1 MAKITDELAVFETN
15 NRRLTEHNEKALVEN
30 GKLFGQNEQLVAANS
45 ELSVRCD
52 ALERELSEK
61 TARLASQLEKERE
74 KERELA
80 EHNANQE
87 KLIKQLQANPSREE
101 LEYLQQENM
110 VSLFFTELWRRL
122 EFGFKKFAVK
132 KITALNSAR
141 N

>member
-30 GKLFGQNEQLVAANS
+30 GKLFGHNEQLVAANS

-61 TARLASQLEKERE
+61 AARLASQLEKERE

-101 LEYLQQENM
+101 LEYLQQVNM

-122 EFGFKKFAVK
+122 EFGFKKIRRK
-132 KITALNSAR
+132 KKLR
-141 N
+141 R